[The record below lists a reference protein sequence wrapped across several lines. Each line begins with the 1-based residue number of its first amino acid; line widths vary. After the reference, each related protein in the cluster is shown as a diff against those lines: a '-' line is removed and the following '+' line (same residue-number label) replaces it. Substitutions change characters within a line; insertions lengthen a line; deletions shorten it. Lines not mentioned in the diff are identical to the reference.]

1 MNTES
6 IKKFLDACQEAKK
19 VTELMPELPKG
30 IKPRH
35 IHVIDTLYILSQ
47 KKEYVKVSDISEALK
62 VTKPSITKLINELE
76 NEKVLNKNSKD
87 SDNRIT
93 TLTLTSL
100 GKKYY
105 ETYVDKYHKWL
116 SELFIDIDE
125 KDILI
130 SVETI
135 SRAYDIMK
143 SHEMKVIEEKSE
155 IL

>member
-1 MNTES
+1 MNTEF

-76 NEKVLNKNSKD
+76 IENVLVKNYKE
-87 SDNRIT
+87 SDNRII

-105 ETYVDKYHKWL
+105 ETYVDEYHKWL

-135 SRAYDIMK
+135 SRVYDIMK
-143 SHEMKVIEEKSE
+143 SHKMKIVEEKK
-155 IL
+155 